1 MTPQELRELSDVEL
15 EGKLGELKEELF
27 RLRFANVTGQ
37 LDNPQRLKRV
47 RHDIARVLT
56 IQSERRHEASADA
69 AQTHAVQH
77 RR

>member
-1 MTPQELRELSDVEL
+1 MTAGELRELSDSEL
-15 EGKLGELKEELF
+15 EEKFREFKEELF

-56 IQSERRHEASADA
+56 VRNERAR
-69 AQTHAVQH
+69 AQQTEVSTA
-77 RR
+77 